1 MNEYTALNS
10 LVIEGIG
17 SNYIDGTFTF
27 TYHGDHT
34 EDFSITAVIFPQ
46 SLKECLSAKFEQSSE
61 ITLRIVGGL
70 MYRADGIKI
79 AVDHVALLNCEQ
91 TVA

>member
-10 LVIEGIG
+10 LIIEGIA
-17 SNYIDGTFTF
+17 SNYVDGVFTF
-27 TYHGDHT
+27 SYQKEWNVFT
-34 EDFSITAVIFPQ
+34 IPAIIFPDD
-46 SLKECLSAKFEQSSE
+46 LKKCLSAEFKQRSE
-61 ITLRIVGGL
+61 IKLRIVGGL

-79 AVDHVALLNCEQ
+79 AVDHIALLNCEQ